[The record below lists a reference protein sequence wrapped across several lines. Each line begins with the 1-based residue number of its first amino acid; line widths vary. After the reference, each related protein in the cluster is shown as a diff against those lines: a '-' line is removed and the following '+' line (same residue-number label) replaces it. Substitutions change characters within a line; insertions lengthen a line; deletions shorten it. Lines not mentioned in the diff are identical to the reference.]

1 MKLGNSKGIS
11 VIDLLVTLAVVSL
24 SMAGI
29 LEMLVQNSKVNKS
42 QQMTAR
48 LQADA
53 RICLSMVVQKLRSAG
68 WDPLNTGLNPVV
80 LDGDL
85 TDFVSEIEI
94 FADLDADGLT
104 TAPGEQITIR
114 HSGDRIIWRTTGN
127 VAQPFEIMATNITND
142 SDGDGTPEPMFV
154 PDSIINPT
162 RITVRITSRSAAV
175 DPVSR
180 QFISYTMRSDV
191 VLRKAL

>member
-1 MKLGNSKGIS
+1 MRLGNSKGIS
-11 VIDLLVTLAVVSL
+11 ILELLVTVAVVSL
-24 SMAGI
+24 AMAGI
-29 LEMLVQNSKVNKS
+29 LEMLVQNSRINKS
-42 QQMTAR
+42 QQMTAQ

-53 RICLSMVVQKLRSAG
+53 RICLSMVIQKLRSAG

-85 TDFVSEIEI
+85 ADFISEIEI

-104 TAPGEQITIR
+104 TGVGEQITIR
-114 HSGDRIIWRTTGN
+114 HSGDRITWRTTGAI
-127 VAQPFEIMATNITND
+127 AQPFEIMATNITND

-154 PDSIINPT
+154 PDSVTDPT
-162 RITVRITSRSAAV
+162 RITVRITSRSPAV
-175 DPVSR
+175 DPVSGE
-180 QFISYTMRSDV
+180 FIRYTMSSDV